1 MRCRSTAPVAGILC
15 SGQVGADDSGK
26 ILRDATVQK
35 LLVDNPN
42 QLLTISKELKMSETE
57 LSDRPNM
64 ASLIGGGSEAAEPP
78 PFVWRNGQLIP
89 WSSAIIQVHD
99 FIYAAPSI
107 VFEGIKAYIGSGG
120 LTVFRLDDH
129 LDRFYDSM
137 KMLRMKP
144 ALNKEALKAG
154 VMELVRADGFQ
165 DDVYIVPFA
174 FWSGGGLSR
183 AFSVPEP
190 ERSVELCIVA
200 RPFSS
205 PLATRVALHCC
216 VSSWLRV
223 PDSMAPP
230 RVKAVANYYGWR
242 LAYADAHAG
251 GFDSLIML
259 GPNGKVSEGPGACVF
274 LCRDGE
280 VITPDT
286 VSGILEGITRDTA
299 LTLLAEELKLRV
311 VERPVDRSEFYVGDE
326 AFFAGTGLEIA
337 AIASLDAIPIGDGEI
352 GPITTALQTLY
363 DDVVRGR
370 KSRYGR
376 WLTPVTGS

>member
-1 MRCRSTAPVAGILC
+1 LSRT
-15 SGQVGADDSGK
+15 D
-26 ILRDATVQK
+26 
-35 LLVDNPN
+35 
-42 QLLTISKELKMSETE
+42 
-57 LSDRPNM
+57 LSDRQDI
-64 ASLIGGGSEAAEPP
+64 ASLIGGGSDSAEPP
-78 PFVWRNGQLIP
+78 LYVWRNGELVP
-89 WSSAIIQVHD
+89 WSNATVQVHD

-107 VFEGIKAYIGSGG
+107 VFEGIKAYSGAAG
-120 LTVFRLDDH
+120 LSAFRLDDH

-137 KMLRMKP
+137 KMLRMGP
-144 ALNKEALKAG
+144 ALGKEDVKAG
-154 VMELVRADGFQ
+154 VIDLVRADGYQ
-165 DDVYIVPFA
+165 EDVYIVPFA

-190 ERSVELCIVA
+190 ERTVELCIVA

-205 PLATRVALHCC
+205 PLAKRVALNCC

-223 PDSMAPP
+223 PDVMAPP
-230 RVKAVANYYGWR
+230 RVKAVANYYSWR
-242 LAYADAHAG
+242 LAYADAQAG

-299 LTLLAEELKLRV
+299 LTLLADQLKLRV
-311 VERPVDRSEFYVGDE
+311 VERSVDRSEFYVSDE
-326 AFFAGTGLEIA
+326 AFFAGTGLEIT

-352 GPITTALQTLY
+352 GPITTALQRLY

-370 KSRYGR
+370 NSGYMD
-376 WLTPVTGS
+376 WLTPLSAV

>member
-1 MRCRSTAPVAGILC
+1 MKTDV
-15 SGQVGADDSGK
+15 
-26 ILRDATVQK
+26 
-35 LLVDNPN
+35 
-42 QLLTISKELKMSETE
+42 
-57 LSDRPNM
+57 SDRPDI
-64 ASLIGGGSEAAEPP
+64 ASLIGGGSESVEPP
-78 PFVWRNGQLIP
+78 PFVWRNGELLP
-89 WSSAIIQVHD
+89 WSEATVQVHD

-107 VFEGIKAYIGSGG
+107 VFEGIKAYNGDGG

-137 KMLRMKP
+137 KVLRMRP
-144 ALNKEALKAG
+144 AMDKAALTAG
-154 VMELVRADGFQ
+154 IMDLVRADAFKE
-165 DDVYIVPFA
+165 DVYIVPFA
-174 FWSGGGLSR
+174 YWSGGGLSR
-183 AFSVPEP
+183 AFSIPEP
-190 ERSVELCIVA
+190 ERSVDLCIVA
-200 RPFSS
+200 RPFTSA
-205 PLATRVALHCC
+205 LASHVLLNCC

-223 PDSMAPP
+223 PDTMAPP
-230 RVKAVANYYGWR
+230 RVKAVANYYSWR

-259 GPNGKVSEGPGACVF
+259 GPSGKVSEGPGACVF

-299 LTLLAEELKLRV
+299 LTLLSEELKLKV
-311 VERPVDRSEFYVGDE
+311 VERAVDKSEFYVGDE

-352 GPITTALQTLY
+352 GPITSALQGLY

-370 KSRYGR
+370 KSKYAR
-376 WLTPVTGS
+376 WLTPVTRA

>member
-1 MRCRSTAPVAGILC
+1 M
-15 SGQVGADDSGK
+15 K
-26 ILRDATVQK
+26 
-35 LLVDNPN
+35 
-42 QLLTISKELKMSETE
+42 TE
-57 LSDRPNM
+57 VSDRPDM
-64 ASLIGGGSEAAEPP
+64 ASLIGGGTEATEPP
-78 PFVWRNGQLIP
+78 PFVWRNGELVP
-89 WSSAIIQVHD
+89 WSDATIQVHD

-107 VFEGIKAYIGSGG
+107 VFEGIKAYTGAGG
-120 LTVFRLDDH
+120 LSVFRLDDH

-137 KMLRMKP
+137 KMLRMRP
-144 ALNKEALKAG
+144 AIDKAALTAG
-154 VMELVRADGFQ
+154 VMDLVRANAFNE
-165 DDVYIVPFA
+165 DVYIVPFA
-174 FWSGGGLSR
+174 YWTGGGLSR

-190 ERSVELCIVA
+190 ERSVDVCIVS
-200 RPFSS
+200 RPFTS
-205 PLATRVALHCC
+205 PLASRVALNCC

-223 PDSMAPP
+223 PDAMAPP
-230 RVKAVANYYGWR
+230 RVKAVANYYSWR

-259 GPNGKVSEGPGACVF
+259 GPSGKVSEGPGACVF

-299 LTLLAEELKLRV
+299 LTLLAEELKLKV
-311 VERPVDRSEFYVGDE
+311 VERSVDRSEFYVGDE

-352 GPITTALQTLY
+352 GPITTALQSLY

-370 KSRYGR
+370 KSNYRR

>member
-1 MRCRSTAPVAGILC
+1 MR
-15 SGQVGADDSGK
+15 
-26 ILRDATVQK
+26 
-35 LLVDNPN
+35 
-42 QLLTISKELKMSETE
+42 TE
-57 LSDRPNM
+57 LSHRPDI
-64 ASLIGGGSEAAEPP
+64 ASLIGGGGSESAEPP
-78 PFVWRNGQLIP
+78 PFVWRNGEVIP
-89 WSSAIIQVHD
+89 WGDATIQVHD

-107 VFEGIKAYIGSGG
+107 VFEGIKAYIGAGG

-129 LDRFYDSM
+129 LDRFFDSM
-137 KMLRMKP
+137 KMLRMRP
-144 ALNKEALKAG
+144 AISKEALKAG
-154 VMELVRADGFQ
+154 VMDLIRANKFPA
-165 DDVYIVPFA
+165 DVYVVPFA

-190 ERSVELCIVA
+190 DRSVELCIVA
-200 RPFSS
+200 RPFAAA
-205 PLATRVALHCC
+205 PANRVSLNCC

-223 PDSMAPP
+223 PDTMAPP
-230 RVKAVANYYGWR
+230 RVKAVANYYSWR
-242 LAYADAHAG
+242 LAYADAQAG

-259 GPNGKVSEGPGACVF
+259 GPSGKVSEGPGACVF

-299 LTLLAEELKLRV
+299 LTLLADELKLRV
-311 VERPVDRSEFYVGDE
+311 VERSVDRSEFYVGDE

-352 GPITTALQTLY
+352 GPITTALQSLY

-370 KSRYGR
+370 KSGYQH
-376 WLTPVTGS
+376 WLTPLTGP

>member
-1 MRCRSTAPVAGILC
+1 MR
-15 SGQVGADDSGK
+15 
-26 ILRDATVQK
+26 
-35 LLVDNPN
+35 
-42 QLLTISKELKMSETE
+42 TE
-57 LSDRPNM
+57 LSEGPDIAR
-64 ASLIGGGSEAAEPP
+64 LIGGGGSESAEPP
-78 PFVWRNGQLIP
+78 PFVWRNGAIVP
-89 WSSAIIQVHD
+89 WSEATIQIHD

-107 VFEGIKAYIGSGG
+107 VFEGIKAYIGAGG
-120 LTVFRLDDH
+120 LIGFRVDDH
-129 LDRFYDSM
+129 IDRFFDSM
-137 KMLRMKP
+137 KTLRMRP
-144 ALNKEALKAG
+144 GIGKEAIKAG
-154 VMELVRADGFQ
+154 VKELVRANKFPS
-165 DDVYIVPFA
+165 DVYIVPFA

-190 ERSVELCIVA
+190 NRSVELFIVA
-200 RPFSS
+200 RPFVSA
-205 PLATRVALHCC
+205 PANRVSLNCC

-223 PDSMAPP
+223 PDTMAPP
-230 RVKAVANYYGWR
+230 RVKAVANYYSWR
-242 LAYADAHAG
+242 LAYADAQAA

-299 LTLLAEELKLRV
+299 ITLLTNELKLRV
-311 VERPVDRSEFYVGDE
+311 VQRSVDRSEFYVGDE

-352 GPITTALQTLY
+352 GPITSALQSLY

-370 KSRYGR
+370 KGGYQH
-376 WLTPVTGS
+376 WLTPLSDA

>member
-1 MRCRSTAPVAGILC
+1 MKTDV
-15 SGQVGADDSGK
+15 
-26 ILRDATVQK
+26 
-35 LLVDNPN
+35 
-42 QLLTISKELKMSETE
+42 
-57 LSDRPNM
+57 SDRPNM
-64 ASLIGGGSEAAEPP
+64 ASLIGGGGSESAEPP
-78 PFVWRNGQLIP
+78 PFVWRNGDVVP
-89 WSSAIIQVHD
+89 WSDATIQVHD

-107 VFEGIKAYIGSGG
+107 VFEGVKAYSGAGG
-120 LTVFRLDDH
+120 LNIFRLDDH

-137 KMLRMKP
+137 KMLRMRP
-144 ALNKEALKAG
+144 AMDKAALKAG
-154 VMELVRADGFQ
+154 VMALLRANATQ
-165 DDVYIVPFA
+165 QDVYIVPFA

-205 PLATRVALHCC
+205 PLATGSALNCC

-223 PDSMAPP
+223 PDAMAPP
-230 RVKAVANYYGWR
+230 RVKAVANYYSWR
-242 LAYADAHAG
+242 LAYADAQAG

-259 GPNGKVSEGPGACVF
+259 GPSGKVSEGPGACVF

-299 LTLLAEELKLRV
+299 LTLLAEELKLKV
-311 VERPVDRSEFYVGDE
+311 VERAVDRSEFYVSDE

-352 GPITTALQTLY
+352 GPITTALQSLY

-370 KSRYGR
+370 KHNYEH
-376 WLTPVTGS
+376 WLTPVTRS

>member
-1 MRCRSTAPVAGILC
+1 LPR
-15 SGQVGADDSGK
+15 
-26 ILRDATVQK
+26 
-35 LLVDNPN
+35 
-42 QLLTISKELKMSETE
+42 TE
-57 LSDRPNM
+57 LSDRPDM
-64 ASLIGGGSEAAEPP
+64 ASLIGGGSDSAEPP
-78 PFVWRNGQLIP
+78 PYVWRNGELVPWGDATIQL
-89 WSSAIIQVHD
+89 HD

-107 VFEGIKAYIGSGG
+107 VFEGVKAYSGAGG
-120 LTVFRLDDH
+120 LTAFRLDDH

-137 KMLRMKP
+137 KMLRMRP
-144 ALNKEALKAG
+144 ALAKEDLKAG
-154 VMELVRADGFQ
+154 VKELVRADGYNE
-165 DDVYIVPFA
+165 DVYIVPFA

-190 ERSVELCIVA
+190 ERTVELCIVA

-205 PLATRVALHCC
+205 PLATRVALNCC

-223 PDSMAPP
+223 PDAMAPP
-230 RVKAVANYYGWR
+230 RVKAVANYYSWR

-259 GPNGKVSEGPGACVF
+259 GPSGKVSEGPGACVF
-274 LCRDGE
+274 LCRDGA

-299 LTLLAEELKLRV
+299 LKLLADELKLRV
-311 VERPVDRSEFYVGDE
+311 VERSVDRSEFYVSDE

-337 AIASLDAIPIGDGEI
+337 AIASLDAIPIGDGEV
-352 GPITTALQTLY
+352 GPITSALQSLY

-370 KSRYGR
+370 KSGYMH
-376 WLTPVTGS
+376 WLTRLSDA

>member
-1 MRCRSTAPVAGILC
+1 M
-15 SGQVGADDSGK
+15 K
-26 ILRDATVQK
+26 
-35 LLVDNPN
+35 
-42 QLLTISKELKMSETE
+42 TE
-57 LSDRPNM
+57 LSDRPDM

-78 PFVWRNGQLIP
+78 PFVWRNGELVP
-89 WSSAIIQVHD
+89 WSDATVQVHD

-107 VFEGIKAYIGSGG
+107 VFEGIKAYTGAGG

-137 KMLRMKP
+137 KMLRMRP
-144 ALNKEALKAG
+144 AMDKGALKAG
-154 VMELVRADGFQ
+154 VMELVRADGYEE
-165 DDVYIVPFA
+165 DVYIVPFA

-205 PLATRVALHCC
+205 PLASRVALNCC

-223 PDSMAPP
+223 PDAMAPP
-230 RVKAVANYYGWR
+230 RVKAVANYYSWR

-259 GPNGKVSEGPGACVF
+259 GPSGKVSEGPGACVF

-299 LTLLAEELKLRV
+299 LTLLADELKLHV
-311 VERPVDRSEFYVGDE
+311 VERQVDRSEFYVSDE

-337 AIASLDAIPIGDGEI
+337 AIASLDGIPIGDGEI
-352 GPITTALQTLY
+352 GPITTALQSLY

-370 KSRYGR
+370 KADYKR
-376 WLTPVTGS
+376 WLTPLTRP